1 MAEILP
7 GTEALALLQRQLI
20 EQLDALLTH
29 PPAGL
34 KLTRR
39 RRDAL
44 IELLLERIDDAVGDD
59 GDEALEALYE
69 HYCGVSLAEHRLQD
83 QDLELE
89 FAEEMASSLF
99 GDEVVADHAAESVE
113 DLLRHVQAR
122 MDQRFEAEQREREDR
137 ADQRRRSRGP
147 SAAQARKEQAA
158 QAAGASVREVYRK
171 LVSSLHPDRE
181 SNPDERTRKTGLMQ
195 QINKAYE
202 SNDLLTLLTLQMEVE
217 QINAAMLAALPIER
231 LQHYNQVLHEQ
242 LRTLQAE
249 LRACAMDAADRL
261 QAGPGVHLREPKDAE
276 RLFEQQLRE
285 LRLMQ
290 KRFQNTISALGN
302 PHLRGAEID
311 GLAAAMSRA

>member
-1 MAEILP
+1 MKANRQASLFDDPEPRASGSDLLTIDQGPTALNPAQRRFNQLTQQIARARSSLELWTLMQVRLQDRVMAEILP

-181 SNPDERTRKTGLMQ
+181 SNPDERTRKTGLM
-195 QINKAYE
+195 
-202 SNDLLTLLTLQMEVE
+202 
-217 QINAAMLAALPIER
+217 
-231 LQHYNQVLHEQ
+231 
-242 LRTLQAE
+242 
-249 LRACAMDAADRL
+249 
-261 QAGPGVHLREPKDAE
+261 
-276 RLFEQQLRE
+276 
-285 LRLMQ
+285 
-290 KRFQNTISALGN
+290 
-302 PHLRGAEID
+302 
-311 GLAAAMSRA
+311 